1 MSVDIRPNKLRPRWS
16 KVLSDLWDNK
26 MRTLLVVA
34 SIAVGVFSIG
44 MIVTA
49 YIILDED
56 IDGSYASVAPVNIEI
71 WTDPFYENLVRVV
84 ARVPGVAAVEG
95 RQISSI
101 RTSNDGLEWQNL
113 TLIGINNFETM
124 GINQLKELEGTLHP
138 GRRELVISR
147 DILSDTGYQ
156 VGELIEVELANGK
169 TYTLPLVGIVGDQ
182 VTDAGD
188 FTAFPKAFVTME
200 TLESLQMPG
209 YFNRL
214 YRKQ

>member
-113 TLIGINNFETM
+113 TLIVINNCETM
-124 GINQLKELEGTLHP
+124 GINQL
-138 GRRELVISR
+138 
-147 DILSDTGYQ
+147 
-156 VGELIEVELANGK
+156 
-169 TYTLPLVGIVGDQ
+169 
-182 VTDAGD
+182 
-188 FTAFPKAFVTME
+188 
-200 TLESLQMPG
+200 
-209 YFNRL
+209 
-214 YRKQ
+214 